1 MRTNPVKEIRVG
13 LQFDQ
18 ETMPVGRL
26 AASGRTV
33 FFAYDQAFLTTG
45 LEISPLRLPLKPG
58 LQSFRHDVF
67 DGLPGVFGDS
77 LPDGW
82 GRLLIDRAA
91 RAQGFMPDELSVL
104 ERLAHVGGSGMGA
117 LVYEP
122 DVGFDPEQGSID
134 LDLLAEGAQHILAG
148 EASELLDVLISLN
161 GSSAGARPKAMLGID
176 AGKCNLIHGSNDLPE
191 NYDHWIVK
199 FGNTQDGADAGAVEY
214 IYSIMARDAG
224 LELPEAHL
232 FPSRVGAGY
241 FGVER
246 FDRSSNK
253 RLHLH
258 SVAGLLNADFRMP
271 TLDYRDLAALTLH
284 LTRDMREVGRLVRLA
299 VFNVLAHNR
308 DDHAKNFSFLMD
320 ANGNWSL
327 SPAYDLTFSSGPGGQ
342 QSMMVMGEG
351 LAVTER
357 HLIDLGVE
365 AGLER
370 RDVEIMIDQTNQAL
384 SRWSEL
390 ASEYGVRHQTAKFIQ
405 QRLDAQRKG

>member
-1 MRTNPVKEIRVG
+1 MMKHQVKEIRVG

-18 ETMPVGRL
+18 ETLPVGRL
-26 AASGRTV
+26 AASGRAV
-33 FFAYDQAFLTTG
+33 FFEYDQTFLTTG

-91 RAQGFMPDELSVL
+91 RAQGFMPEELSVL
-104 ERLAHVGGSGMGA
+104 DRLAHVGGSGMGA

-161 GSSAGARPKAMLGID
+161 GSSAGARPKAILGID

-199 FGNTQDGADAGAVEY
+199 FGNSQDGADAGAVEY

-224 LELPEAHL
+224 LEMPETHL
-232 FPSRVGAGY
+232 FPSRSGAGF
-241 FGVER
+241 FGVRR
-246 FDRSSNK
+246 FDRITSK

-258 SVAGLLNADFRMP
+258 SVAGLLHADYRLP
-271 TLDYRDLAALTLH
+271 TLDYRDLAALTFH
-284 LTRDMREVGRLVRLA
+284 LTRDVREVERLIRMA

-320 ANGNWSL
+320 ASGRWRL

-351 LAVTER
+351 LNITGR
-357 HLIDLGVE
+357 HLIDLGIE
-365 AGLER
+365 AGLDQDILPTMIER
-370 RDVEIMIDQTNQAL
+370 TKQAL
-384 SRWSEL
+384 SRWPEL
-390 ASEYGVRHQTAKFIQ
+390 ASAYGVRAQTSKFIQ
-405 QRLDAQRKG
+405 NRYSF